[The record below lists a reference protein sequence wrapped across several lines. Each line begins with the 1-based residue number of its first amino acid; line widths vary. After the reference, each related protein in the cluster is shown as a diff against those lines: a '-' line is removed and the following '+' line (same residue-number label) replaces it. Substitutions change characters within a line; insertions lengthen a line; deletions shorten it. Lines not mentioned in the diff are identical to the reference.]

1 MADLAVW
8 LVATLYSTF
17 LRIQRRVQLPS
28 PNQVCEDNLFA
39 SPGGRE
45 GRQKSGFGLESPDS
59 VSHSHTRVSP
69 FTKFEEARAAK
80 WPSNRRFLVLHVTD
94 SGLCVQTSLETF

>member
-1 MADLAVW
+1 MADLAVC
-8 LVATLYSTF
+8 LARRNTF
-17 LRIQRRVQLPS
+17 IVIFCDPARS

-59 VSHSHTRVSP
+59 VSHNHTRVSP
-69 FTKFEEARAAK
+69 FTQFEEARAAK
-80 WPSNRRFLVLHVTD
+80 WPSNRRFLVLLVTD
-94 SGLCVQTSLETF
+94 SWTLCANQS